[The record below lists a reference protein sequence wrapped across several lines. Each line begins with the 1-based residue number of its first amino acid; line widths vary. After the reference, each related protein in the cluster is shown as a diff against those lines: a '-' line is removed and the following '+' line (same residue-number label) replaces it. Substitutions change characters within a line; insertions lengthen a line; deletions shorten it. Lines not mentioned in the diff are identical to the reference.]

1 MAPLLPRERRAHG
14 RTPVIAGLSR
24 ALPPAL
30 QPQLASLACGYCH
43 NIAEQA
49 SLSTWQI
56 APGQCLPATCAELLD
71 ETSTPPLVHPL
82 LMVRGLWLV
91 PDAGRI
97 SSSLMYQH
105 GMRSRSLPPRLTVSR
120 LPPTIVLGEVRRS
133 ARGWP
138 TLPTSPRPLH
148 TFCFILTAPWTQ
160 TFSFTRTRISHRG
173 RIGAVYP
180 SFATHST
187 ARLGRK
193 AAELPCQY
201 SIWHAGSHS
210 RVPTVHGVTGS
221 QPSRAWGPWRPCL
234 HASHSHGTGPLTS
247 QS

>member
-30 QPQLASLACGYCH
+30 QPQLASPACGYCH

-138 TLPTSPRPLH
+138 TLPTSPRPL
-148 TFCFILTAPWTQ
+148 Q
-160 TFSFTRTRISHRG
+160 TFASFSL
-173 RIGAVYP
+173 
-180 SFATHST
+180 
-187 ARLGRK
+187 RLGRR
-193 AAELPCQY
+193 LSRLHGQ
-201 SIWHAGSHS
+201 GSHIEDES
-210 RVPTVHGVTGS
+210 APFTR
-221 QPSRAWGPWRPCL
+221 PSRHTQQPAWG
-234 HASHSHGTGPLTS
+234 GKPLSYPANTAYGMPGAIVAC
-247 QS
+247 QQCTV